1 MRFGICTSID
11 NIESLE
17 KWGYD
22 YLEANISKNCT
33 DGRSTV
39 SEAVKSRELKYKV
52 GALISLQQCIFLI
65 LPQNGNQ

>member
-22 YLEANISKNCT
+22 YLEANISKIAQMEEAQFQ
-33 DGRSTV
+33 
-39 SEAVKSRELKYKV
+39 EAVKK
-52 GALISLQQCIFLI
+52 
-65 LPQNGNQ
+65 